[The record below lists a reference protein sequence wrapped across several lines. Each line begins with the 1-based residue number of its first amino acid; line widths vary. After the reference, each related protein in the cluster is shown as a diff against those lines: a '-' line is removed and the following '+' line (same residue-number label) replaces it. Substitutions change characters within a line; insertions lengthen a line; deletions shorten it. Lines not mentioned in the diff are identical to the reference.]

1 MTRRKWKCHYGNKQ
15 ISVILQPA
23 GECRGFA
30 VKVQQKRKYN
40 TRTEEKPNTQ
50 KKPESDIPD
59 FNATDCTLFKSNT
72 IKHNELSITGILVK
86 QLCRRSMSSLKQ
98 TRPDSPTPADWTEV
112 TFGSFV
118 SGNNQEAKCF
128 QRPIVKIILRR
139 SVCWRTKQYN
149 VDKICSKK
157 RVHDLYSESK
167 DKPAGRWRS
176 KLNSCPSDC
185 VII

>member
-139 SVCWRTKQYN
+139 SVAGGRNNTVLIRSVLRKEFMISILRA
-149 VDKICSKK
+149 KIN
-157 RVHDLYSESK
+157 RPGDG
-167 DKPAGRWRS
+167 DQ
-176 KLNSCPSDC
+176 N
-185 VII
+185 